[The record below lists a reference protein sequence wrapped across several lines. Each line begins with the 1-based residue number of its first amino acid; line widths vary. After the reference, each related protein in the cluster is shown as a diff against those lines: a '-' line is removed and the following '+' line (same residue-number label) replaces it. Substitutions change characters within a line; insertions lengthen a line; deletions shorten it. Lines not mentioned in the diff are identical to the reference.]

1 MAANNPNFQLTTFN
15 SGTTVAFSQPLYIS
29 GDGFFLYSSALSST
43 WEQFDFSPSVKLNA
57 VDYNNDGVAL
67 FAGDNGVIVK
77 HVPGTQNP
85 EVVVLNPNI
94 NFNDIRFYS
103 GSKKAVAIGDSGS
116 VYKTIDAGKNWTL
129 VATPSYLSASLQAI
143 TFNTASH
150 WWICG
155 TSGTVVTSSNEG
167 TSWYQFTN
175 FYQLD
180 GVISNP
186 PISSSVNETSFDFY
200 DIKFAPY
207 YNNAN
212 AYTGQY
218 SRVYVVGSSGSIFM
232 CSPEFNDVSYT
243 PISSFPAFYDIS
255 LAYQRSDSSH
265 ASTTYYSILYTN
277 EWYFS
282 GSGGPDS
289 PNNIGV
295 GGENGNI
302 LLIDYPDGTT
312 YPRRVEYYDQA
323 SKDYND
329 PTLNVINPS
338 SYISKSI
345 SVGSPNT
352 INGGGIFSLVYGS
365 SIPPQNSVFYERQLL
380 LLTESGRLVEMDYPS
395 QNDGEILLQTDAF
408 NTRASES
415 FSGALTDIDVPL
427 FENLYDSAYVRFTL
441 DKPLP
446 TISSSVNPNPLWWGV
461 ATTGS
466 NLDKLRL
473 PTQGMRLY
481 RRFKGENFVTLTN
494 LLPDGK
500 GLLIPE
506 GYNPELNY
514 LEIAKNAGL
523 LPSP

>member
-1 MAANNPNFQLTTFN
+1 MATSNPTFPLITFN
-15 SGTTVAFSQPLYIS
+15 NGTTVAFSQPLYIS

-43 WEQFDFSPSVKLNA
+43 WEQFNITPSVKLNA
-57 VDYNNDGVAL
+57 VDYNNEGVAL

-77 HVPGTQNP
+77 HVPGTQNT

-103 GSKKAVAIGDSGS
+103 GSKKAVAVGDSGS

-129 VATPSYLSASLQAI
+129 MPTPSYLSASLQAI
-143 TFNTASH
+143 TFSTASH
-150 WWICG
+150 WWVCG

-167 TSWYQFTN
+167 TSWYQFTD

-180 GVISNP
+180 GVNVASP
-186 PISSSVNETSFDFY
+186 VSSSVNETLLDFY
-200 DIKFAPY
+200 DIKYISYP
-207 YNNAN
+207 NNGD
-212 AYTGQY
+212 YT
-218 SRVYVVGSSGSIFM
+218 RVYVVGSSGSIFM
-232 CSPEFNDVSYT
+232 CAPEID
-243 PISSFPAFYDIS
+243 PFPDFFINPNIFFDIS
-255 LAYQRSDSSH
+255 LAYIKNNSTHDS
-265 ASTTYYSILYTN
+265 TIYNSILYTN

-282 GSGGPDS
+282 GSGTASPIL
-289 PNNIGV
+289 PNNLGV
-295 GGENGNI
+295 GGTNGNM
-302 LLIDYPDGTT
+302 LLIDYGPAGGNPSTIDPDQ
-312 YPRRVEYYDQA
+312 QA
-323 SKDYND
+323 SKDFSGD
-329 PTLNVINPS
+329 PSAAT
-338 SYISKSI
+338 YISKSI

-352 INGGGIFSLVYGS
+352 ITGGGIFSLVYGS
-365 SIPPQNSVFYERQLL
+365 AIPPQNSVFYERQFL

-395 QNDGEILLQTDAF
+395 QNDGDILLQTDTF

-427 FENLYDSAYVRFTL
+427 FENLYDGAYVRFTL

-461 ATTGS
+461 AITGS
-466 NLDKLRL
+466 NLDQLRL